1 MNRREFIKSSAA
13 LVASSSSPRAVH
25 ALAPTAAAAH
35 MRQLDYSQV
44 QLLDSPLRQ
53 QFDHNHALFLA
64 LDNDR
69 LLKPFRQLTGMP
81 APGDDMGGWYSLSPA
96 SPPTRSSAAPFTH
109 TSWHRTRSPS
119 RFSIPPPTR

>member
-1 MNRREFIKSSAA
+1 MNRREFLKSSASLSATTLSPWA
-13 LVASSSSPRAVH
+13 LRALSPNAAVP
-25 ALAPTAAAAH
+25 L
-35 MRQLDYSQV
+35 RQLDYSQV